1 MSDKY
6 LIIGPSWL
14 GDMVMAQSLFMLLRK
29 KHPKAVI
36 HVTALPFCVPL
47 VKRMPEVDKVIPIPF
62 GHGQLRVLARRRF
75 GRALAAEHYTEAL
88 ILPHSFKSALIP
100 FFAGIP
106 VRRGWLGESR
116 HFVLNQIWKNKKPFP
131 LMVDQYRAL
140 AWDPKDEDAP
150 RSSDGIEQK
159 LLPALSTD
167 LENAKDVYARLGGG
181 STEKILALCP
191 GASYGPAKKWPA
203 ESFAAVA
210 SWWIGRG
217 GRAVIMG
224 AGKERDDAAA
234 ILSALP
240 PEVKAGCLDLTGK
253 TAITDSVDLMGL
265 AEAVLTNDSGLM
277 HVAAAT
283 GRPVVAVFGSSTP
296 GYTPPLTEKT
306 EILQTDI
313 KCRPCFRR
321 TCKYGHYKC
330 LRDIT
335 PEMAEDALLKLL
347 SGGSEAGSGNA

>member
-1 MSDKY
+1 MRTTPGMSM
-6 LIIGPSWL
+6 SAW
-14 GDMVMAQSLFMLLRK
+14 
-29 KHPKAVI
+29 
-36 HVTALPFCVPL
+36 
-47 VKRMPEVDKVIPIPF
+47 
-62 GHGQLRVLARRRF
+62 
-75 GRALAAEHYTEAL
+75 AAE
-88 ILPHSFKSALIP
+88 
-100 FFAGIP
+100 
-106 VRRGWLGESR
+106 
-116 HFVLNQIWKNKKPFP
+116 
-131 LMVDQYRAL
+131 
-140 AWDPKDEDAP
+140 AP
-150 RSSDGIEQK
+150 RTSS
-159 LLPALSTD
+159 
-167 LENAKDVYARLGGG
+167 R
-181 STEKILALCP
+181 
-191 GASYGPAKKWPA
+191 SYGPAKKWPA

-234 ILSALP
+234 IMAALS
-240 PEVKAGCLDLTGK
+240 PEVKTGCLDLTGK

-296 GYTPPLTEKT
+296 GYTPPLTAKA

-330 LRDIT
+330 LKDIT

-347 SGGSEAGSGNA
+347 SGGSGAGSADA